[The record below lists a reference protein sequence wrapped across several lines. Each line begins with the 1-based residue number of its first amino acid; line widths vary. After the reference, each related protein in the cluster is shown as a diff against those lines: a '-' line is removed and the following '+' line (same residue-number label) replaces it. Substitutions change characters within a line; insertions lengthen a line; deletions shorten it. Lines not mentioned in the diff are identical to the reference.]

1 MLLAY
6 NETPRQVTP
15 LMVIDHYA
23 LLYMALILAAGLATA
38 ILSFG
43 YMKDLAINREEYY
56 LLLLLAIL
64 GAMIIVCSSHLAS
77 FFLGLEILSISLYA
91 LIAYPKGSLRHVEAG
106 MKYLVLA
113 ATSSAFMLFGMAL
126 VYAESGSLSLAVIT
140 SKAALASQHSLPMSA
155 GFVLIL
161 VGIGFKLALV
171 PFHMW
176 TPDVYEGAPAPV
188 TAFIATVSKGALF
201 ALLLRYF
208 GRLDF
213 NDMPSLFSALC
224 FLAFASMIIGNLLA
238 LFQANVKRILAY
250 SSIAHMGY
258 LLTAFLAGGILAAQA
273 VTFYLFA
280 YFITIFGAFGIII
293 LLSDPSREA
302 EDLSYY
308 KGMAWRRPMLAS
320 VFIVMLF
327 SLAGIP
333 LTAGF
338 IGKFYLISAGASAD
352 LWLLIVTLA
361 LSSVIGLFYYLRI
374 ILALF
379 SREEGFES
387 AHVKM
392 IPVTGRAILAALTL
406 LLVLIGVYPGPLL
419 DGIRI
424 MLEKLV

>member
-1 MLLAY
+1 
-6 NETPRQVTP
+6 
-15 LMVIDHYA
+15 
-23 LLYMALILAAGLATA
+23 
-38 ILSFG
+38 
-43 YMKDLAINREEYY
+43 
-56 LLLLLAIL
+56 
-64 GAMIIVCSSHLAS
+64 
-77 FFLGLEILSISLYA
+77 
-91 LIAYPKGSLRHVEAG
+91 
-106 MKYLVLA
+106 
-113 ATSSAFMLFGMAL
+113 
-126 VYAESGSLSLAVIT
+126 
-140 SKAALASQHSLPMSA
+140 
-155 GFVLIL
+155 
-161 VGIGFKLALV
+161 
-171 PFHMW
+171 
-176 TPDVYEGAPAPV
+176 
-188 TAFIATVSKGALF
+188 
-201 ALLLRYF
+201 
-208 GRLDF
+208 
-213 NDMPSLFSALC
+213 
-224 FLAFASMIIGNLLA
+224 
-238 LFQANVKRILAY
+238 
-250 SSIAHMGY
+250 MGY